1 MGKRE
6 GNDDESQTGTRE
18 KDDIIRG

>member
-1 MGKRE
+1 VGKRE
-6 GNDDESQTGTRE
+6 GNDDESQAGTRE